1 MNDEKINLIAKRA
14 LELIKEDSY
23 TLDEYKENL
32 QHTINVLHN
41 ELNKEMSGEILRG
54 QEQEL
59 NKLIEEKNGE
69 AIYKIFKAGAK
80 GYNID
85 GLINAVIKTGDADAI
100 ISSVCIWKNE
110 RITKTHFLKCA
121 KALVELRAAE
131 EIVHFSNYCFGDY
144 TDRNTFNIVEDLIS
158 MMKQDLDLMEQ
169 VIEHIDTM
177 RKRQGNTPSC
187 YMPYGTA
194 VTTTMWKFRNMVSNV
209 YFNKKYFKQKNEV

>member
-1 MNDEKINLIAKRA
+1 MKDEKTNLIAKRA

-41 ELNKEMSGEILRG
+41 ELNKEMSGEILR
-54 QEQEL
+54 EQEL
-59 NKLIEEKNGE
+59 NKFVEEKNGE

-85 GLINAVIKTGDADAI
+85 VLINAVIKTGDADAI

-110 RITKTHFLKCA
+110 RITRTHFLKCA
-121 KALVELRAAE
+121 KALVELKATE
-131 EIVHFSNYCFGDY
+131 EIVHFSKYCFGDY
-144 TDRNTFNIVEDLIS
+144 SGYNTFNIAEDLIH
-158 MMKQDLDLMEQ
+158 MMEQDLDLMEQ

-177 RKRQGNTPSC
+177 KKRQGNTPSC

-194 VTTTMWKFRNMVSNV
+194 VTSTMWKFRNLVSNV
-209 YFNKKYFKQKNEV
+209 YINKKYFKEKSEV